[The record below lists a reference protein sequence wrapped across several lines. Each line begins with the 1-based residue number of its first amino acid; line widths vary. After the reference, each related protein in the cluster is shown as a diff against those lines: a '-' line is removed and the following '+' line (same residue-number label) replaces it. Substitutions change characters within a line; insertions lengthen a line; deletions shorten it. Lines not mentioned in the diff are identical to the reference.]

1 MLYDKVT
8 MKEWTPKQ
16 VVDFRLK
23 NGLTQAAFGKMVG
36 VSNITVYQW
45 ERGERR
51 PSKTAKILLT
61 KIEEERR

>member
-1 MLYDKVT
+1 
-8 MKEWTPKQ
+8 MKEWNPEQ
-16 VVDFRLK
+16 IFDFRRK
-23 NGLTQAAFGKMVG
+23 NKLTQTAFGELVG
-36 VSNITVYQW
+36 VSKITVYQW

>member
-1 MLYDKVT
+1 

-16 VVDFRLK
+16 IIDFRK
-23 NGLTQAAFGKMVG
+23 QNKLTQAALGELVG

-51 PSKTAKILLT
+51 PSKTAKILLSR
-61 KIEEERR
+61 IEDDYRG